1 MIPIP
6 QGITSDPFTAVPEG
20 LVKLLRDQLEETA
33 DEVEREV
40 RVGIPE
46 YARHGDNYVKNL
58 RTGVVQALTLFV
70 DLVADPLRDW
80 ESVAATYYEIG
91 RGEAL
96 EGRSLDALQSALR
109 IGGRVAWRLLSQVA
123 EEQKLD
129 ATVLAGLAEAA
140 MVAIHEVAEVATA
153 GYTEAQLRSTGELQ
167 RRRKRLMD
175 LLLGDPAA
183 SAEAVQDLA
192 HSAQWPVP
200 QKVAVVALA
209 AAPDGDDATAAD
221 RIMVPTG
228 VLVGMDSRPPRM
240 VVPDPEELSRPRG
253 RSLALALRGR
263 PAAVG
268 PTVPL
273 AEAADSLRLA
283 IRALSLMGRGI
294 LPGRGVVR
302 CTDHLSTLLLYGD
315 EALLLRLSDQVLAPL
330 DSAPGPQRDRLAETL
345 LAWLQSGS
353 SVGEVAT
360 LLHIHPQTVRYRLRQ
375 LDKLF
380 GDRLR
385 DPEARF
391 DLELALRGA
400 SLCPAAP
407 LVE

>member
-6 QGITSDPFTAVPEG
+6 QGITSDPFTAVPEEM
-20 LVKLLRDQLEETA
+20 VKLLRDQLEETA

-167 RRRKRLMD
+167 RRRKRLLD

-209 AAPDGDDATAAD
+209 AAPDGGDATADD
-221 RIMVPTG
+221 RLMVPTG

-273 AEAADSLRLA
+273 TEAADSLRLA

-400 SLCPAAP
+400 SLCPQADR
-407 LVE
+407 L

>member
-6 QGITSDPFTAVPEG
+6 QGITSDPFTAVPEE

-209 AAPDGDDATAAD
+209 AAPDGDDAAAD

>member
-6 QGITSDPFTAVPEG
+6 QGITSDPFTAVPEE

-391 DLELALRGA
+391 DLELALQGA
-400 SLCPAAP
+400 SLRPAAP